1 MAEDDEDS
9 GEDGQDS
16 DEDAPHSLDDA
27 PVSNKGKGK
36 KGKRNE
42 FNMDSNLATQ
52 ELQYRKGPNLAL
64 FTARGRSPKILKRRT
79 LLTMRG
85 TRRRTARSLTRRE
98 REVLEQALQSRQGR

>member
-9 GEDGQDS
+9 GEDGEDS

-36 KGKRNE
+36 KGKPIE
-42 FNMDSNLATQ
+42 FNMNSNLATQ

-79 LLTMRG
+79 LLTMRR
-85 TRRRTARSLTRRE
+85 TRRTARSLTRRE
-98 REVLEQALQSRQGR
+98 REVSEQVLQDRRGR